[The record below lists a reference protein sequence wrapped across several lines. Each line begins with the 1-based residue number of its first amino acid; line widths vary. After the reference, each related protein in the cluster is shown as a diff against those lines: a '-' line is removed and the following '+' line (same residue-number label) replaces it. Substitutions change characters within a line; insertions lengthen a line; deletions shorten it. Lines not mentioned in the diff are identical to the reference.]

1 MKILTVISVNDFL
14 VGHWILVFLPVEL
27 FIILLF
33 YFMRWLRKD
42 GFKLAEALSVDPTD
56 QQAQQLQTAA
66 LAQAPP
72 ANAAGAT
79 QPPQPQPVVKRSSS
93 RLTAFLS
100 AMAAIVIG
108 ISITTCYTYSALT
121 EVKANIPDFQ
131 SLWPIL
137 ASLGIGVIPYATKM
151 INEKP

>member
-1 MKILTVISVNDFL
+1 MNTFAVIPVDNFL
-14 VGHWILVFLPVEL
+14 AGHWILVFLPTEL

-56 QQAQQLQTAA
+56 QQAQQLQTVA

-72 ANAAGAT
+72 ANAAGAA

-93 RLTAFLS
+93 RLAAFLS
-100 AMAAIVIG
+100 AIAAIVIG
-108 ISITTCYTYSALT
+108 ISITTCYAYSALT

-131 SLWPIL
+131 NLWPVL
-137 ASLGIGVIPYATKM
+137 ASLGIGVIPYATKV
-151 INEKP
+151 INEK